1 MSNRRP
7 VHPRTLAQIAVVIAV
22 VVALGAAI
30 SWVRHTAPET
40 TLPPVAEADPGA
52 HAPELVTCE
61 RTLPDAPHTARAIA
75 EVEPVGLVH
84 SSEVMECPAAFDGHV
99 VVYIGEV
106 VGDVLRRSG
115 GAWMLVNDDAYA
127 LQVGPLRGHNQF
139 HGSNSGLSVWLPD
152 PLPELEPGRPNRRGT
167 IIQIRGVIHRSDPAD
182 GGGLT
187 LRAVSPDA
195 TEIIAEAVHIERP
208 LHWPQM
214 ALAAVLAA
222 IAIALFVAERRA
234 VRQR

>member
-1 MSNRRP
+1 MSKRRP
-7 VHPRTLAQIAVVIAV
+7 VHPRTLAQIGVVIAV
-22 VVALGAAI
+22 VVALGTAI

-61 RTLPDAPHTARAIA
+61 RTLPDAPATTRAIE
-75 EVEPVGLVH
+75 EVDPVGLVH

-115 GAWMLVNDDAYA
+115 GAWLLVNDDAYA
-127 LQVGPLRGHNQF
+127 LDVGPLGGHNQF
-139 HGSNSGLSVWLPD
+139 SGGNSGLSVWLPD
-152 PLPELEPGRPNRRGT
+152 PLPELEPGRPDRRGT
-167 IIQIRGVIHRSDPAD
+167 VIRVQGVIRRADPDD

-187 LRAVSPDA
+187 LRAISADSTSILADA
-195 TEIIAEAVHIERP
+195 MTIERP
-208 LHWPQM
+208 VHWPQ
-214 ALAAVLAA
+214 VGLAA
-222 IAIALFVAERRA
+222 ILAVVAVALVVAERRA
-234 VRQR
+234 TRSR

>member
-7 VHPRTLAQIAVVIAV
+7 VHPRTLAQIGVVIAV

-61 RTLPDAPHTARAIA
+61 RTLPDAPRTAQAIQ
-75 EVEPVGLVH
+75 EVEPVGLIH

-115 GAWMLVNDDAYA
+115 GAWLLVNDDAYA

-152 PLPELEPGRPNRRGT
+152 PLPELDPGRPNRRGT
-167 IIQIRGVIHRSDPAD
+167 IIQVRGVIHRSDPAD

-187 LRAVSPDA
+187 LRAVSADA
-195 TEIIAEAVHIERP
+195 TQIIADAVEIDRP
-208 LHWPQM
+208 VHWPQM
-214 ALAAVLAA
+214 ILAAVLAA
-222 IAIALFVAERRA
+222 GAVVLLVAERRA
-234 VRQR
+234 ARRR